1 MTTRKTTQW
10 AIGASIVAL
19 LLVGGPARM
28 TAQSLLLSYTPVT
41 ELTIGDLDF
50 KIGGSHSLFFT
61 LTVQSPQ
68 PRRVQLHGDLGIVL
82 ASGEAFSN
90 AATLTTKPFDVPR
103 MLSNLD
109 IGPGRGIQTQK
120 FEFSKEA
127 KDHVEDPAL
136 STGKLPAGLYTLTI
150 SISDSGSDHP
160 INPDCIKV
168 ITLNLQTI
176 SRLDLISPPDN
187 SILPN
192 PFPQFNWQYDGD
204 RVELS
209 VYEWLSGK
217 HSKEDAAEGTP
228 QLIIRSGDPDL
239 PVGARSFQYPTNA
252 VRALEPGKTYVW
264 RIKGLNLGS
273 GGLGTAA
280 SSDIWQFNIASAGG
294 NVSAGGSGGDLA
306 LQLMNLGLA
315 AQIQN
320 GLLSGDLQLTGVL
333 LIDGL
338 PVSAEEVTRI
348 LRDLAANP
356 DKIISIKYVE

>member
-1 MTTRKTTQW
+1 MITRKSARW
-10 AIGASIVAL
+10 AIGMSLLAL
-19 LLVGGPARM
+19 LLAGGPARM
-28 TAQSLLLSYTPVT
+28 TAQSVVLSYTPVT

-61 LTVQSPQ
+61 LNIQSPQ
-68 PRRVQLHGDLGIVL
+68 KRSVQLHGDLRIVL
-82 ASGEAFSN
+82 ASGEDFQN
-90 AATLTTKPFDVPR
+90 AATLMTKSFEIPR

-109 IGPGRGIQTQK
+109 IGPGRGIQTQEFK
-120 FEFSKEA
+120 FSDEA

-136 STGKLPAGLYTLTI
+136 STGKLPAGTYTLTI
-150 SISDSGSDHP
+150 FISDVGSESP

-192 PFPQFNWQYDGD
+192 PYPQFNWQYDGD

-209 VYEWLSGK
+209 VYEWLSSK
-217 HSKEDAAEGTP
+217 HGKEDAAEGTP
-228 QLIIRSGDPDL
+228 QLIIRSGDPEL
-239 PVGARSFQYPTNA
+239 PVGARSFQYPTSG

-264 RIKGLNLGS
+264 RVKGLNLGS

-280 SSDIWQFNIASAGG
+280 NSDIWQFNITSAGG
-294 NVSAGGSGGDLA
+294 NISAGGSSGDLA

-315 AQIQN
+315 AQILN

-333 LIDGL
+333 FLDGL
-338 PVSAEEVTRI
+338 PITAEEVTKL